1 MQIILVVCKTGSLES
16 IINDIVW
23 TFILLGVNI
32 SGKIIKHKWENCMTV
47 DTRAWT
53 HRRNIQIQ
61 DVMTIEKLVAEIAE
75 TVRYYMNRDLI
86 KPWDI

>member
-1 MQIILVVCKTGSLES
+1 
-16 IINDIVW
+16 
-23 TFILLGVNI
+23 
-32 SGKIIKHKWENCMTV
+32 MTV